1 MGHGIQSWGER
12 VVRMMG
18 DEAGERDAVITW
30 GSEDLRRSALG
41 AIGSLWQVFGR
52 QATMSTLIKNALDA
66 NWRVIWHGAG
76 RVGAQQGRRKKMSLE
91 EIGTSHTLATCPE
104 RMQRKQR
111 DMDH

>member
-1 MGHGIQSWGER
+1 
-12 VVRMMG
+12 
-18 DEAGERDAVITW
+18 
-30 GSEDLRRSALG
+30 
-41 AIGSLWQVFGR
+41 
-52 QATMSTLIKNALDA
+52 MSTLIKNALDA

-111 DMDH
+111 HGPLSNIQEAEMNTLSAE